1 METITKV
8 VSRKINGKSA
18 QVEATYRVDLD
29 FHPENINEI
38 CEEFI
43 QAYCKAQGEENWL
56 YEQYT
61 MKIDCKIRD
70 KADKKKIIKIEKR
83 EQPFIN
89 VRKNFAEKFF
99 PGCIKGEPEK
109 VLSAREKFILE
120 MEKQK
125 KK

>member
-1 METITKV
+1 METITKLV
-8 VSRKINGKSA
+8 TRKINGKTA

-29 FHPENINEI
+29 FVPDDINDI

-43 QAYCKAQGEENWL
+43 QAYCVAQGDEAWL

-61 MKIDCKIRD
+61 TKIDCKIRD
-70 KADKKKIIKIEKR
+70 KDDKKKIIKVEKR

-89 VRKNFAEKFF
+89 IRKNFAIKYF
-99 PGCIKGEPEK
+99 PTCIKGKPEK
-109 VLSAREKFILE
+109 TLTIRAKFI
-120 MEKQK
+120 MAHAK